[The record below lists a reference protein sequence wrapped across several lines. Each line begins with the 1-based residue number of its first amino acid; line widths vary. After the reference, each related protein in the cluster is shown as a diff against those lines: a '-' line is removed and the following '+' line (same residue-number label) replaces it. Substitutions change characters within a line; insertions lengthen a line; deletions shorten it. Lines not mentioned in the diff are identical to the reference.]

1 MALVRASSGPR
12 LVPRRGWQRYSTE
25 VQQLTWTRADLWGRE
40 RTVTCGD
47 GRGWTCCRQ
56 MACKRSGVRISVLA
70 VRSTPRSRAC
80 WPGPRVRRRQ
90 ARRAGSAHRADA
102 VSPARARRCA
112 APPGRRIAPW
122 RSPARLRT
130 RLCATGGTRRD
141 AAGLGRAP
149 AASSPARTLT
159 RPDPRRQ
166 PRPSLFGV
174 PALDA
179 PMAAPTATDADLK
192 RLDGAGR
199 LTILL
204 DPATPPASSHGVQRS
219 GRSRRVSSETWT
231 LRSVPSADVGRSS
244 RSYVGG

>member
-1 MALVRASSGPR
+1 VTCANRLVIGPMTLATASSPGPPGGPF
-12 LVPRRGWQRYSTE
+12 LGS
-25 VQQLTWTRADLWGRE
+25 D
-40 RTVTCGD
+40 
-47 GRGWTCCRQ
+47 CCRI
-56 MACKRSGVRISVLA
+56 CKSPFAPVVLA

-90 ARRAGSAHRADA
+90 ARRAGSAHRADG
-102 VSPARARRCA
+102 VSPARGPPVRRAARTQGCAVAQPCTPPDALVRHRRNQARR
-112 APPGRRIAPW
+112 G
-122 RSPARLRT
+122 
-130 RLCATGGTRRD
+130 
-141 AAGLGRAP
+141 AGLGREP
-149 AASSPARTLT
+149 DASSPARTLT

-204 DPATPPASSHGVQRS
+204 DPATPPAPSHGVQRS
-219 GRSRRVSSETWT
+219 GRSPEYPPKHG
-231 LRSVPSADVGRSS
+231 RSVPSPPRT
-244 RSYVGG
+244 